1 MITREVFLKLCREE
15 VRSAIAQHADEDG
28 NEADRLAND
37 RADGYVVNIVDQPCG
52 RGDQAELAGA
62 AGIL

>member
-1 MITREVFLKLCREE
+1 MYFLFLFGGVFFFMQ
-15 VRSAIAQHADEDG
+15 VVAQHADEDG

-37 RADGYVVNIVDQPCG
+37 RADECVVNIVDQPCG